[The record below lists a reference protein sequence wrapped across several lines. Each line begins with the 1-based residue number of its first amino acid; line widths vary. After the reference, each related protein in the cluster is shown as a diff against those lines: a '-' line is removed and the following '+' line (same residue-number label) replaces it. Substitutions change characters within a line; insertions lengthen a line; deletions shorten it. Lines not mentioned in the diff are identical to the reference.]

1 MCDNEGSI
9 KGALVEVINALMS
22 ALPNERKLA
31 EQQLD
36 ALQVTEGKFQLYFFQ
51 IEGIISILLRIR
63 NETFLFSNHFLSID
77 IFTEYGVAL
86 TELTLEQNGILQV
99 RQMAALLLKQ
109 YVDTHWTSCSEKFK
123 GPETSPAAKATIR
136 SMLPHGLRESISKVR
151 KKEMQNCNNHILK
164 VVL

>member
-1 MCDNEGSI
+1 M
-9 KGALVEVINALMS
+9 
-22 ALPNERKLA
+22 
-31 EQQLD
+31 
-36 ALQVTEGKFQLYFFQ
+36 
-51 IEGIISILLRIR
+51 
-63 NETFLFSNHFLSID
+63 
-77 IFTEYGVAL
+77 AL

>member
-1 MCDNEGSI
+1 MCEEGSI

-22 ALPNERKLA
+22 AMPNERKLA
-31 EQQLD
+31 EQQLE
-36 ALQVTEGKFQLYFFQ
+36 ALQVTEGNFSSSSYSRS
-51 IEGIISILLRIR
+51 GISSKLRILKIMS
-63 NETFLFSNHFLSID
+63 NFSYLSI
-77 IFTEYGVAL
+77 FAEYGVAL

-99 RQMAALLLKQ
+99 RQMSSLLLKQ

-151 KKEMQNCNNHILK
+151 KMCNETAIIT
-164 VVL
+164 V

>member
-1 MCDNEGSI
+1 M
-9 KGALVEVINALMS
+9 
-22 ALPNERKLA
+22 
-31 EQQLD
+31 
-36 ALQVTEGKFQLYFFQ
+36 
-51 IEGIISILLRIR
+51 LRIR
-63 NETFLFSNHFLSID
+63 NDTFLFSNHSLSID

-151 KKEMQNCNNHILK
+151 
-164 VVL
+164 